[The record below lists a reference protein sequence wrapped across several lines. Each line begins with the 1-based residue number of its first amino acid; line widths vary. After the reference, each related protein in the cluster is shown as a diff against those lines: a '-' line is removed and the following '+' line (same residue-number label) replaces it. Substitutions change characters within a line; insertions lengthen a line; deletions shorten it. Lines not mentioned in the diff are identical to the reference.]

1 MMTRT
6 ITELKET
13 VETLTSTRNKLL
25 FQRYYSELSEEERS
39 QYIKLNQQIGKVTS
53 QVFEYLYNKPDEVLD
68 AVYYF
73 QLAKDFG
80 SLKLSDLKTRFVT
93 AKQSSENTLA
103 IDPQALPETMYR
115 LGLCYFRGIGQYSA
129 NAKISF
135 QLFRAAAELG
145 HVRAKAFVANAYN
158 MGYGVEKNW
167 QEGVRWLR
175 SAALEGHVSSRY
187 NLGLLYY
194 DGEAVEKDF
203 KEAAKWFRLAAEQG
217 DPDAQYML
225 GHVYYYGQGVERD
238 FKEGVK
244 WLRLAVEQG
253 DPDAKFGLGLAYLL
267 GNAVIK
273 DPRAAVR
280 LFRLAA
286 ENKFEKANKKL
297 EEGKDIYSQYHR
309 AMLANDPNALLNLF
323 LEIDTSVGEELL
335 FDIQRSVDDNDLF
348 TKVSNFISTLKEHHL
363 NTDSYVDA
371 LKLVAIDRLIKN
383 HQDKLICNPIY
394 IDEELNGL
402 CHTMNGIHYTQ
413 IAAEKLAALLTVF
426 VDIWYQ
432 VMMAKESFHEIQA
445 SIPNHI
451 KHILH
456 ILMVDPY
463 YSLDGHYVRQ
473 SAVILTQN
481 ALGSR
486 YDVLLRT
493 ALTLNDLMLLSQ
505 LLDRKM
511 PFETINQILGK
522 PIIIEKPEDNT
533 RLDKYGIFTKK
544 SKLEEPL
551 PQSSS
556 HHDWS
561 PSHGG

>member
-203 KEAAKWFRLAAEQG
+203 KE
-217 DPDAQYML
+217 
-225 GHVYYYGQGVERD
+225 
-238 FKEGVK
+238 GVK
-244 WLRLAVEQG
+244 WFRLAVEQG